1 MKSSW
6 LTGFRALAFAVGV
19 FILLLVTG
27 RIEIKTSRDV
37 ALFILGLAAF
47 WVVIEKVFLNLRK
60 QQPPQPPHP

>member
-6 LTGFRALAFAVGV
+6 LTGFRALLFALGV

-27 RIEIKTSRDV
+27 RVEIKTSRDV
-37 ALFILGLAAF
+37 TLFILGLAAF

-60 QQPPQPPHP
+60 QQPPKPPHP